1 MKIVH
6 STAKDFGIWMRGF
19 IEMCEINELWIKSK
33 IIQDDESE
41 KAITAY
47 LIHDDRFNPNYDR
60 VKLIIRYFDNSEAR
74 IYEPTYF
81 LNPKVFLIK
90 DENEFN
96 YMYKKC
102 KENDYI
108 KYIMEDK

>member
-6 STAKDFGIWMRGF
+6 STAKDFGVWMRGF
-19 IEMCEINELWIKSK
+19 IAMCEINGLRINHR
-33 IIQDDESE
+33 IMRDESG
-41 KAITAY
+41 KATTAY
-47 LIHDDRFNPNYDR
+47 LIHDDRFNPNYDK
-60 VKLIIRYFDNSEAR
+60 VKLIIKYSDNSEAR

-90 DENEFN
+90 DGYEFN
-96 YMYKKC
+96 YMYNKC

-108 KYIMEDK
+108 KYIMEDN

>member
-1 MKIVH
+1 MKTVY
-6 STAKDFGIWMRGF
+6 TNTNEFKKWMRGF
-19 IEMCEINELWIKSK
+19 IEMCEINELCIKYK
-33 IIQDDESE
+33 IMRDESG
-41 KAITAY
+41 KAIVAY
-47 LIHDDRFNPNYDR
+47 LIHDDRFNSNYDK
-60 VKLIIRYFDNSEAR
+60 VKLIIKYSDNSEAR

-90 DENEFN
+90 DDNEFN